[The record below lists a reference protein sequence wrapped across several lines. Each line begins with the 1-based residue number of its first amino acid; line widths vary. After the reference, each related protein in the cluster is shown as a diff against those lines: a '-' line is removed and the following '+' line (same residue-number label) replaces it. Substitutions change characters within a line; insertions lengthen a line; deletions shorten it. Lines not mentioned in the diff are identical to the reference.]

1 MNNRQ
6 TKDNKKWCDLAALTN
21 PYNSDNIHH
30 YMVDN
35 KSRILIQLSIETEN
49 KHICKKKIFF
59 TFFNTCH
66 VFTLH
71 VFTFLTFIISS
82 AFFIIR
88 NVSKKIQP
96 NNFELEWH
104 SMERMYLRQKCFDGS
119 LAQCLEI
126 PT

>member
-49 KHICKKKIFF
+49 KHICKKKIFLRF
-59 TFFNTCH
+59 LIL
-66 VFTLH
+66 V
-71 VFTFLTFIISS
+71 TFLRYTF
-82 AFFIIR
+82 
-88 NVSKKIQP
+88 
-96 NNFELEWH
+96 
-104 SMERMYLRQKCFDGS
+104 LRF
-119 LAQCLEI
+119 
-126 PT
+126 